1 MAKKIKE
8 FNMLTFTKKWVTRL
22 MWFFVIDLQIP
33 FILAVIYQDAEILSS
48 LAPIICSLIADIGVI
63 MIGYFFKSFFE
74 TSEQEKNK
82 LIQQQLDG
90 GLEYID
96 INEGSERG

>member
-8 FNMLTFTKKWVTRL
+8 FSMLTFTKKWVSRS
-22 MWFFVIDLQIP
+22 MWFFFIDLQCI
-33 FILAVIYQDAEILSS
+33 FILAFIFRDPEILTA
-48 LAPIICSLIADIGVI
+48 LAPVIIALIGDIGVI

-74 TSEQEKNK
+74 TNAEEKNK
-82 LIQQQLDG
+82 LIQQQMDC

-96 INEGSERG
+96 INEGSNR